1 MSLSPEDTAQIN
13 NMVQIQ
19 NMFVQVWGYST
30 TSLGLIGHM
39 LSICVL
45 TRTKLRSNPCS
56 YYFLASTISG
66 LCVVCITNPIRILQ
80 YSYHIDFTTYS
91 NASCKTITYIL
102 NLARGQTSWY
112 IVLACIDR
120 FLCSS
125 PSTTLRAWSNLRVSI
140 RTILVSTFIGSLCY
154 IHILINNYIVPQLGL
169 CYTLQG
175 VYQTFASIWLFIIY
189 SVGPSISMFLFGM
202 LTIRNIRK
210 SVRRI
215 GIIDNQTQPE
225 RSRKTTDRQLTQ
237 MMFGQ
242 CIMYLITTLPYSA
255 INMYLTFDLSTKS
268 DALQTA
274 KYNMLLGI
282 SGFIGLFVPCTSF
295 YMFILSS
302 KGFRN
307 ELFQLFKNRL
317 QVPQASVN
325 TRMQQ
330 TSVNTR
336 MQLSQRH

>member
-1 MSLSPEDTAQIN
+1 
-13 NMVQIQ
+13 
-19 NMFVQVWGYST
+19 
-30 TSLGLIGHM
+30 
-39 LSICVL
+39 
-45 TRTKLRSNPCS
+45 
-56 YYFLASTISG
+56 
-66 LCVVCITNPIRILQ
+66 
-80 YSYHIDFTTYS
+80 
-91 NASCKTITYIL
+91 
-102 NLARGQTSWY
+102 
-112 IVLACIDR
+112 
-120 FLCSS
+120 
-125 PSTTLRAWSNLRVSI
+125 
-140 RTILVSTFIGSLCY
+140 
-154 IHILINNYIVPQLGL
+154 
-169 CYTLQG
+169 
-175 VYQTFASIWLFIIY
+175 
-189 SVGPSISMFLFGM
+189 MFLFGM

-268 DALQTA
+268 NALQTA